1 MSKGLVPR
9 IYIDACA
16 LANSLFLPGHGL
28 PHTSRVYNKLYIG
41 TSRKKKGLKV
51 KKIVNKHEDG
61 KRILLV
67 VNHPIAK
74 IAFPA
79 GRQSRRGRATAVRP
93 CAWSSVRWAMDGQ
106 IYVVCLRDSTVRP
119 CRCYSKKKSTC
130 TVASACTASHLAHA
144 LPLLSATNIGLCEI
158 FLDFDT
164 ITISFLFNKY
174 CLIIE

>member
-67 VNHPIAK
+67 VNHPVAK
-74 IAFPA
+74 IAFPG
-79 GRQSRRGRATAVRP
+79 GRVVVRQRPIATWTCDGRPSGCLVVRQMGHGRTDI
-93 CAWSSVRWAMDGQ
+93 C
-106 IYVVCLRDSTVRP
+106 YLLRDSTVRP
-119 CRCYSKKKSTC
+119 CSCYSKKKTHATSRVRVRPATLLMQSCST
-130 TVASACTASHLAHA
+130 S
-144 LPLLSATNIGLCEI
+144 PLY
-158 FLDFDT
+158 D
-164 ITISFLFNKY
+164 
-174 CLIIE
+174 